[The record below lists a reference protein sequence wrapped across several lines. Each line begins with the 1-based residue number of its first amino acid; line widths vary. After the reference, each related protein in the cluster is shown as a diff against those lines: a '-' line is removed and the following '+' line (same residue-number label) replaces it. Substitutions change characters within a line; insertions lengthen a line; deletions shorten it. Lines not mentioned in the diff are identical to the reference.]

1 MLISYP
7 MPLLFNPLPVILGGF
22 FRIKITHWIHI
33 RRQGLTCQ
41 VASYTRGF
49 FHAFLSALIKKHI
62 PEYCETT
69 NYKQRASKSPRYY
82 SQASSRSSSLSGWI

>member
-1 MLISYP
+1 MSYS

-41 VASYTRGF
+41 AASYTRGF
-49 FHAFLSALIKKHI
+49 FHAILSALI
-62 PEYCETT
+62 
-69 NYKQRASKSPRYY
+69 
-82 SQASSRSSSLSGWI
+82 